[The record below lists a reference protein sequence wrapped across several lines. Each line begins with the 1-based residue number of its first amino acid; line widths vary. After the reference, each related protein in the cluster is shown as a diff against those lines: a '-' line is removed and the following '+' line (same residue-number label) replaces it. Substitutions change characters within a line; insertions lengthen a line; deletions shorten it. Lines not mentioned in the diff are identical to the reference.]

1 MGRTSAENVSAAFH
15 IDDRSDVPVTEDNA
29 FDGALA
35 PSGRVL
41 GTYIH
46 GLFHNGELRR
56 CILQALARA
65 KGVTLPPLVGDH
77 SIDQEYDKLADWV
90 RASLNMDLIYQ
101 MSGLVRDFEA
111 AETSGCETSG

>member
-1 MGRTSAENVSAAFH
+1 MGQGTSFKVYL
-15 IDDRSDVPVTEDNA
+15 PVTEETS

-46 GLFHNGELRR
+46 GLFLNAELRR
-56 CILQALARA
+56 CILRALARA

-111 AETSGCETSG
+111 PETTGCETSGC